1 MAEAVFI
8 VRGSSPYA
16 LWYKVYA
23 SGDDD
28 PDIYAG
34 WLKEQLT
41 KYGNVDPC
49 DIVQRIDCVDSR
61 EVVRLYEEHINNTLF
76 NRDPADRNRRYDW
89 YMNRWN
95 TVRWVQI
102 KIGDIRD
109 FVKSVAQ
116 KK

>member
-23 SGDDD
+23 SADDD

-41 KYGNVDPC
+41 KYCNVDPC

-61 EVVRLYEEHINNTLF
+61 EVVRLYEGYVDETIANNPPERHAWKF
-76 NRDPADRNRRYDW
+76 ESMVRRW
-89 YMNRWN
+89 RSTRWI
-95 TVRWVQI
+95 QI
-102 KIGDIRD
+102 KINDIRD
-109 FVKSVAQ
+109 FVNSVAQ